1 MARLRIVRRPD
12 PAHLYGPDVY
22 EVEQRVP
29 IFSFE
34 TGVVMAT
41 CWGYVGSFANIED
54 AEACANRIL
63 ELEEAGVYIAKEY
76 N

>member
-22 EVEQRVP
+22 EVEQRESTFLFWTNIV
-29 IFSFE
+29 IATYWCYVASFD
-34 TGVVMAT
+34 
-41 CWGYVGSFANIED
+41 NIED

-63 ELEEAGVYIAKEY
+63 ELEEAGVYAIKEY

>member
-1 MARLRIVRRPD
+1 MTRLRIIRRPD

-22 EVEQRVP
+22 EVEQREP

-34 TGVVMAT
+34 TDVGIAT
-41 CWGYVGSFANIED
+41 HWCYVASFANIED
-54 AEACANRIL
+54 GEACANRIL
-63 ELEEAGVYIAKEY
+63 ELEEAGVYVAKEY

>member
-1 MARLRIVRRPD
+1 MARLRIVQRPD

-34 TGVVMAT
+34 TDVGIAT
-41 CWGYVGSFANIED
+41 CWDYVGSFANIED
-54 AEACANRIL
+54 AEACVDRIL
-63 ELEEAGVYIAKEY
+63 EIEAAGYYVAKEY